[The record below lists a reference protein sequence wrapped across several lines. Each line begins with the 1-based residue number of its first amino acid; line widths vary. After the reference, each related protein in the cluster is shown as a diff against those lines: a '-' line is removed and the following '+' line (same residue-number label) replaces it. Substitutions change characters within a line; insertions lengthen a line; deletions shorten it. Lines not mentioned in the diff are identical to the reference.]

1 VIYFH
6 FIPVVPRD
14 LNLYIVRYIPE
25 WFPGGGFKKKGRE
38 FTQDLAHFVAKPLA
52 FTKFQKAQ
60 NTHDPSYASDL
71 IDQEEDEDVIE
82 WTASAMYMAGADTV
96 RISCLATCD
105 IIDSN
110 ILHPRLLLLSE
121 DVY

>member
-1 VIYFH
+1 M
-6 FIPVVPRD
+6 
-14 LNLYIVRYIPE
+14 RYIPE

-38 FTQDLAHFVAKPLA
+38 ITQDLAHFVAKPLA

-60 NTHDPSYASDL
+60 NTHDASYASDL

-96 RISCLATCD
+96 RISCLSTCD
-105 IIDSN
+105 IINSN
-110 ILHPRLLLLSE
+110 ILHPRRLLLSE
-121 DVY
+121 ELY